1 MLNSPLLETLRLLED
16 KEWQQLDR
24 FVHSRFFS
32 HSDNA
37 SGVIALFELI
47 KRHAP
52 DFEHSEALSK
62 KQIAAALGQSEQYV
76 SKVTS
81 GLHAVVRRFLG
92 WTYQTELSH
101 EFYEQLG
108 LLQFYRKKELPLKF
122 KSLVDKVQGQLDAAM
137 DKTNTESLF
146 QQFLLNAKK
155 SEWMQ
160 ENQPSMDVNLLQ
172 TMHYLDCHYLLQKAQ
187 IVYSLILKNQNDSFQ
202 SVDYNPFLDYIRYFL
217 RSNCSSI
224 DELLSLYYEAIQL
237 LLNREGADFDHF
249 QCLLEKHQD
258 SLSEYDFYSL
268 SSLERQILLTR
279 FRDGETHLLE
289 KVFSL
294 YKRHLEKGLIQM
306 EGKLSS
312 TSFSNIVRYGCRCGE
327 LDWVEQFLKE
337 YGADQ
342 LSGVSNPDD
351 LYRLYYAYFL
361 LHKDLLDEAEH
372 NLSLDF
378 EDSIR
383 KVDAR
388 CLELMVLYQKQSS
401 LLEYKIESFRKMVR
415 NTVGLPEIRRNGFH
429 NFALVLRKMTN
440 PDLKRNDKRIDKLVA
455 EIQNTPTSESFWLIE
470 QLKQLKS
477 RQGLAN
483 G

>member
-32 HSDNA
+32 HPDNA

-47 KRHAP
+47 KRYAP
-52 DFEHSEALSK
+52 GFDHKEALSK

-122 KSLVDKVQGQLDAAM
+122 KSTADKVQGQLDAAM

-160 ENQPSMDVNLLQ
+160 DYQPIQDINLLQ
-172 TMHYLDCHYLLQKAQ
+172 TLHYLDSYYLLQKAQ
-187 IVYSLILKNQNDSFQ
+187 IVFNLILKNQNAAFQ
-202 SVDYNPFLDYIRYFL
+202 SIDYFPFLGYVKNIL
-217 RSNCSSI
+217 AEQSEPNP
-224 DELLSLYYEAIQL
+224 LLQLYYEAIL
-237 LLNREGADFDHF
+237 LLLDQDDSNFEHF
-249 QCLLEKHQD
+249 QALLQHHHS
-258 SLSEYDFYSL
+258 SLAQYDYHSL
-268 SSLERQILLTR
+268 SSLERQIILQK
-279 FRDGETHLLE
+279 FNAGAIHLLKE
-289 KVFSL
+289 VFSL
-294 YKRHLEKGLIQM
+294 YKRHLEHGLIQV
-306 EGKLSS
+306 EGKLPA
-312 TSFSNIVRYGCRCGE
+312 TSFANIVRYACRCGE
-327 LDWVEQFLKE
+327 LMWVEHFL
-337 YGADQ
+337 DQ
-342 LSGVSNPDD
+342 YQAEQLIGINNPQDF
-351 LYRLYYAYFL
+351 YRLYFAYFL
-361 LHKDLLDEAEH
+361 ITKGNLDEAEH

-440 PDLKRNDKRIDKLVA
+440 PDLKRNDKRIDKLVT

-477 RQGLAN
+477 RQGQAN